1 MFRSLVRTTS
11 DAAALVARLVLGL
24 VMVPHSAQ
32 KVLGLWGGM
41 GFQGTIGWM
50 TGTLQ
55 VPYVLALLA
64 IVGEAAAIVGLLVGF
79 LGRAAAFGVVCVM
92 LVAVITV
99 HLPNGF
105 LMNWSGQKAGEGYE
119 FHVLAAGLA
128 LVVMIKGSGAL
139 SVDEALTRK
148 WARGRYGSR
157 F

>member
-41 GFQGTIGWM
+41 GFQGTLGWM

-99 HLPNGF
+99 HWGNG
-105 LMNWSGQKAGEGYE
+105 L
-119 FHVLAAGLA
+119 LATSNGTHFPTISAF
-128 LVVMIKGSGAL
+128 V
-139 SVDEALTRK
+139 
-148 WARGRYGSR
+148 
-157 F
+157 